1 MISAPRVPKH
11 RGGFTLVELLV
22 VIAIIGILI
31 ALLLP
36 AVQAAREAARRSQCT
51 NNLKQ
56 LGIALHTYH
65 DTYGKFCPMGTPM
78 PGRNHGLSGLVS
90 LLPYMEQK
98 PLYDQIAAGDPANSI
113 PTWGPNAEASW
124 AVWDVSPAS
133 VRCPSDPGKLDGNN
147 QRLHNYAFSQG
158 DDYQNMMGNDPKNTR
173 GIFGYDIWYGSNNV
187 EDGLSNTVAMSERMR
202 QGRGDMNVTTPKTI
216 DHRMGNVYIGG
227 LSGNTQG
234 PSVVFGWTDGHYFIV
249 GATGRHRFGSRWVDG
264 VPLYAAF
271 NTVLPP
277 NGPCAFDTRSGI
289 PGADICLL
297 PPSSGHPGGVNVLFG
312 DGAVKFISN
321 TIDTGNLGVRQANDY
336 YGPSYYGVWGA
347 LGSKAAG
354 ESVASP

>member
-1 MISAPRVPKH
+1 MIGRLRVSD
-11 RGGFTLVELLV
+11 RRGFTLVELLV

-65 DTYGKFCPMGTPM
+65 DTYNRFPCMGYPLPDVGTYT
-78 PGRNHGLSGLVS
+78 GRGGLSGLVA
-90 LLPYMEQK
+90 LLSFMEQK
-98 PLYDQIAAGDPANSI
+98 PLYDRIAAGEGGI
-113 PTWGPNAEASW
+113 PPFGPGTEASW
-124 AVWDVSPAS
+124 AVWDVSPIAL
-133 VRCPSDPGKLDGNN
+133 RCPSDPGKLDGTN

-158 DDYQNMMGNDPKNTR
+158 DDYQNMMGNDPRNTR
-173 GIFGYDIWYGSNNV
+173 GIFGWQIWYSTNNI
-187 EDGLSNTVAMSERMR
+187 EDGLSNTTAMSEHLR
-202 QGRGDMNVTTPKTI
+202 QGFGDMNVTTAKTV
-216 DHRMGNVYIGG
+216 DYRMGTVFISN
-227 LSGNTQG
+227 LAASA
-234 PSVVFGWTDGHYFIV
+234 PSIVFGQTDGRYFMV
-249 GATGRHRFGSRWVDG
+249 GAAGKYRFGSRWVRG
-264 VPLYAAF
+264 NPMQAAF
-271 NTVLPP
+271 NTILPP
-277 NGPCAFDTRSGI
+277 NGPCAYADRAGV
-289 PGADICLL
+289 GWDICLL

-312 DGAVKFISN
+312 DGAAKFISN

-354 ESVASP
+354 ESVSTP